1 MKITIFLFDGVTA
14 LDPIGVYDSLSR
26 LPDRDI
32 VFVSATGEPVSTG
45 DQFLK
50 LHCTST
56 LADIDRT
63 DVLLV
68 PGGNGDGLRAC
79 MGDTAL
85 KAEFTR
91 LDRDT
96 TITGSFCTG
105 SLILAGAGLLRGR
118 QATTNWRAKDYLGK
132 LGATWGRYI
141 ERAQIYAKQLGTAA
155 G

>member
-1 MKITIFLFDGVTA
+1 
-14 LDPIGVYDSLSR
+14 
-26 LPDRDI
+26 
-32 VFVSATGEPVSTG
+32 
-45 DQFLK
+45 
-50 LHCTST
+50 
-56 LADIDRT
+56 
-63 DVLLV
+63 
-68 PGGNGDGLRAC
+68 
-79 MGDTAL
+79 MGDKAL